1 MIVELRCDPKRP
13 RAWIAAAVRSLQ
25 AAGHTV
31 QLRWVEAATTLPG
44 YFDRLFALEKLV
56 LQTGPAC
63 GTDLVDRNTVASS
76 PPEPS
81 IDIVVDFTDV
91 PAREAATRSYLR
103 PLFNGEAGELAAV
116 TAILAGDMP
125 VVELRDEVT
134 GEIVDRGHPSTE
146 VANGLSGAL
155 DSLMVRT
162 VTLVIANL
170 TGVPRPPLHMTPSS
184 QRRDIGLAPRFV
196 LCGLVKHFL
205 RKVYRRVCYAPHW
218 HIGWRFTDDDGVWRN
233 HDLTGAPWHRLKERP
248 HRFAADPFAVTW
260 QGRTVVF
267 FEELDHRVGKGAIA
281 AIEFDDRG
289 PVGEIFTVLDEPWH
303 LSYPFLIEDGGELWM
318 IPECSTTGEVILYRC
333 KRFPDQWERRAT
345 LLSGIELSDATITRH
360 DGRYYLFGVT
370 REGSGG
376 YSDTLSIYHADCLL
390 GPWRPHAQ
398 NPVLLDRANAR
409 PAGNFVVRDGRLWR
423 PVQDCS
429 RGYGAAVA
437 LAEITE
443 LSPTRFAQI
452 RRHHVTPSSHWP
464 GRNLHTLNRLGRLE
478 FIDGTR
484 IQPKIFSYLFK
495 L

>member
-13 RAWIAAAVRSLQ
+13 RAWIAAAVRSMQ

-31 QLRWVEAATTLPG
+31 QLRWIDAATPAPRYLEC
-44 YFDRLFALEKLV
+44 LFALEKRL
-56 LQTGPAC
+56 LQSRRAS
-63 GTDLVDRNTVASS
+63 GTDLVDRDTIAAS
-76 PPEPS
+76 PPGDS
-81 IDIVVDFTDV
+81 IDIVVDFTDA
-91 PAREAATRSYLR
+91 PAREAATPSYLR
-103 PLFNGEAGELAAV
+103 PLFNGEAGEVGAV

-125 VVELRDEVT
+125 VVELRDEVI
-134 GEIVDRGHPSTE
+134 GEIIDRGHPSSE

-155 DSLMVRT
+155 DSLMIRT

-170 TGVPRPPLHMTPSS
+170 TGVPRPPLQVAPSS
-184 QRRDIGLAPRFV
+184 QRRDIAVAPRFV
-196 LCGLVKHFL
+196 LSGLVKHAL
-205 RKVYRRVCYAPHW
+205 RKIYRWACYAPQW
-218 HIGWRFTDDDGVWRN
+218 HIGWRITGDAGVWRN

-248 HRFAADPFAVTW
+248 HNFAADPFAVTW

-267 FEELDHRVGKGAIA
+267 FEELDHRVGKGIIA
-281 AIEFDDRG
+281 AIEFDEHG
-289 PVGEIFTVLDEPWH
+289 PVGEIFTALEEPWH

-318 IPECSTTGEVILYRC
+318 IPECSTTNEVSLYRC
-333 KRFPDQWERRAT
+333 KRFPDQWERHAT
-345 LLSGIELSDATITRH
+345 LLSDVELGDATITQH
-360 DGRYYLFGVT
+360 EGRYYLFGVT
-370 REGSGG
+370 RDGSGG
-376 YSDTLSIYHADCLL
+376 YSDTLSIYYADSLM
-390 GPWRPHAQ
+390 GPWLPHAQ

-409 PAGNFVVRDGRLWR
+409 PAGNFVIRDGQLWR

-437 LAEITE
+437 LAEVTE

-478 FIDGTR
+478 VIDGTR

>member
-13 RAWIAAAVRSLQ
+13 RAWIADAVRSMQ

-31 QLRWVEAATTLPG
+31 QLRWVEAATSIPRYLDG
-44 YFDRLFALEKLV
+44 LFALEKRMLRS
-56 LQTGPAC
+56 GHAC
-63 GTDLVDRNTVASS
+63 GTDLVGRNTIAAS
-76 PPEPS
+76 PPTPS
-81 IDIVVDFTDV
+81 IDIVVDFTDA

-125 VVELRDEVT
+125 VIELRDEVT
-134 GEIVDRGHPSTE
+134 GAIFDRGHPSTE
-146 VANGLSGAL
+146 VADGLSGAL
-155 DSLMVRT
+155 ESLMVRT
-162 VTLVIANL
+162 VTLINANL
-170 TGVPRPPLHMTPSS
+170 TGVPRPPLHVAPSAR
-184 QRRDIGLAPRFV
+184 RRDIGVAPRFV
-196 LCGLVKHFL
+196 LCGLVRHVL
-205 RKVYRRVCYAPHW
+205 RKVYRWLCYAPQW
-218 HIGWRFTDDDGVWRN
+218 HIGWRFTDDAGVWQTN
-233 HDLTGAPWHRLKERP
+233 NLTGAPWHRLKERP
-248 HRFAADPFAVTW
+248 YRFAADPFAVTR

-267 FEELDHRVGKGAIA
+267 FEELDHRVGKGIIS
-281 AIEFDDRG
+281 AIEFNEQG
-289 PVGEIFTVLDEPWH
+289 PVGEIFAVLDEPWH

-318 IPECSTTGEVILYRC
+318 IPECSATGEVILYRC
-333 KRFPDQWERRAT
+333 TRFPDRWERHAT
-345 LLSGIELSDATITRH
+345 LLSGIELSDATVTQH

-376 YSDTLSIYHADCLL
+376 YSDTLSIFYADNLT
-390 GPWRPHAQ
+390 GPWLPHAQ

-409 PAGNFVVRDGRLWR
+409 PAGHFVMREGRLWR

-443 LSPTRFAQI
+443 LSPIRFAQI

-478 FIDGTR
+478 VIDGTR
-484 IQPKIFSYLFK
+484 IQPKLFSYLFK
-495 L
+495 S